1 MMRKLVKLELQDI
14 VPFKDH
20 PFKVERDESFK
31 ELLESIKDNGLL
43 EPLLVR
49 PTEEGR
55 YELISGHR
63 RKLAL
68 ELLGYKEA
76 ECYVEELTDD
86 EATIKMV
93 DSNIYRNIILPSEK
107 AFAYKMKLEAIKH
120 QGKKNKLLH
129 KVCRSYQPV
138 ELVKQIMI
146 LEKKLEGT

>member
-1 MMRKLVKLELQDI
+1 MRKLVKLKLWDI

>member
-1 MMRKLVKLELQDI
+1 MRKLVKLELWDI

-68 ELLGYKEA
+68 ELLGYKET

-120 QGKKNKLLH
+120 QGKKKQLRHKL
-129 KVCRSYQPV
+129 CQS
-138 ELVKQIMI
+138 
-146 LEKKLEGT
+146 

>member
-1 MMRKLVKLELQDI
+1 MRKLVKLELWDI
-14 VPFKDH
+14 VPFKNH
-20 PFKVERDESFK
+20 HFKVERDESFK

-68 ELLGYKEA
+68 ELLGNKEA
-76 ECYVEELTDD
+76 DCYVEELTDD

>member
-1 MMRKLVKLELQDI
+1 MRKLVKLELWDI

-20 PFKVERDESFK
+20 PFKVEKDESFK

>member
-1 MMRKLVKLELQDI
+1 MRKLVKLELWDI

-49 PTEEGR
+49 PTKEGR

>member
-1 MMRKLVKLELQDI
+1 MVRKLVKLELWDI
-14 VPFKDH
+14 VPFKNH
-20 PFKVERDESFK
+20 PFKVERDESLK

-93 DSNIYRNIILPSEK
+93 DSNIYRNMILPSEK

-120 QGKKNKLLH
+120 QGKKKQLLH

>member
-1 MMRKLVKLELQDI
+1 MNNYRKIKLKDI
-14 VPFKDH
+14 DSFKNH
-20 PFKVERDESFK
+20 PYKVENDESFK

-93 DSNIYRNIILPSEK
+93 DSNIYRNMILPSEK
-107 AFAYKMKLEAIKH
+107 AFAFLLASKMSL
-120 QGKKNKLLH
+120 
-129 KVCRSYQPV
+129 P
-138 ELVKQIMI
+138 
-146 LEKKLEGT
+146 

>member
-1 MMRKLVKLELQDI
+1 MRKLVKLELWDI
-14 VPFKDH
+14 VPFKNH

>member
-1 MMRKLVKLELQDI
+1 MRKLVKLELWDV

>member
-1 MMRKLVKLELQDI
+1 MRKLVKLELWDI

-129 KVCRSYQPV
+129 KVCRSYQLV

>member
-1 MMRKLVKLELQDI
+1 MRKLVKLELWDI

-93 DSNIYRNIILPSEK
+93 DSNIYRETISPLESS
-107 AFAYKMKLEAIKH
+107 FAYKMKTDAIK
-120 QGKKNKLLH
+120 LLGETTLD
-129 KVCRSYQPV
+129 P
-138 ELVKQIMI
+138 
-146 LEKKLEGT
+146 

>member
-1 MMRKLVKLELQDI
+1 MRKLVKLELWDI
-14 VPFKDH
+14 VPLKNH

-68 ELLGYKEA
+68 ELLGYKET

-120 QGKKNKLLH
+120 QGKKKQLRHKL
-129 KVCRSYQPV
+129 CQS
-138 ELVKQIMI
+138 
-146 LEKKLEGT
+146 

>member
-93 DSNIYRNIILPSEK
+93 DSNNYRNIILPSEK

>member
-1 MMRKLVKLELQDI
+1 MRKLVKLELWDI

-49 PTEEGR
+49 LNEYGR

-86 EATIKMV
+86 EAIIKMV

-120 QGKKNKLLH
+120 QGKKSNFDTSCV
-129 KVCRSYQPV
+129 KVNLSW
-138 ELVKQIMI
+138 
-146 LEKKLEGT
+146 

>member
-1 MMRKLVKLELQDI
+1 MKKIVKLELYNI
-14 VPFKDH
+14 VPFENH
-20 PFKVERDESFK
+20 PFMIKKDDSFQ
-31 ELLESIKDNGLL
+31 ELKESIKENGLL

-49 PTEEGR
+49 PKKDGR

-68 ELLGYKEA
+68 ELNGIKEA
-76 ECYVEELTDD
+76 NCYVEVLTDD
-86 EATIKMV
+86 EAVIKMV
-93 DSNIYRNIILPSEK
+93 DSNIHRTLILPSEK

-138 ELVKQIMI
+138 ELAKQIMI